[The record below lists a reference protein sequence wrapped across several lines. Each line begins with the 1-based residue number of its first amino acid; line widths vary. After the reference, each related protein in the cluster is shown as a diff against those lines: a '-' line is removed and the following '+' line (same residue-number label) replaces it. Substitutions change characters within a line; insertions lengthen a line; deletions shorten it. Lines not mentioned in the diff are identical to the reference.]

1 MTNKPESVS
10 LEEMKRIR
18 APRILGS
25 GLLRKT
31 PDTMYAPSGSPEKM
45 GGESSSIPELPKK
58 RPARFLRRLLWM
70 IVIIVVLG
78 LIVVGVSVY
87 ATGWNDAVTRSV
99 ATTLPYPAAVVGGS
113 VVTVS
118 TYRENLDAVGYSM
131 DVQRERGV
139 DASLLP
145 TDDEVQV
152 AVLDTLVRNA
162 LIGELATA
170 RDLTVTSEEV
180 DQELQTLE
188 ETAAQDLSTLIR
200 ELYNWSPEQFKT
212 YIVEPYIR
220 ERKLNASVQQDPE
233 LQAQARAKLE
243 AVKERINNGED
254 FATLAEETSE
264 DSSASLGGDL
274 GFFGKGQMV
283 QSFEDA
289 AFTLNPGDVSD
300 IVQTE
305 FGFHLIKVEEIKV
318 GEGPDGTDLIRAR
331 HILIRPVVFEEWL
344 TAQESSV
351 RTWKFLKLPPL
362 PGV

>member
-1 MTNKPESVS
+1 M
-10 LEEMKRIR
+10 
-18 APRILGS
+18 
-25 GLLRKT
+25 
-31 PDTMYAPSGSPEKM
+31 
-45 GGESSSIPELPKK
+45 
-58 RPARFLRRLLWM
+58 
-70 IVIIVVLG
+70 
-78 LIVVGVSVY
+78 
-87 ATGWNDAVTRSV
+87 
-99 ATTLPYPAAVVGGS
+99 
-113 VVTVS
+113 
-118 TYRENLDAVGYSM
+118 
-131 DVQRERGV
+131 
-139 DASLLP
+139 
-145 TDDEVQV
+145 
-152 AVLDTLVRNA
+152 
-162 LIGELATA
+162 
-170 RDLTVTSEEV
+170 TSEEV